1 MINRNDWKMSEQT
14 ENNLYT
20 YRMYDW
26 QVKSDLYDKERAK
39 AQMLTARRLIMEF
52 GDSRVIF
59 TDINRDEF
67 PYAHMKA
74 MVLTCAL
81 ADEIYY
87 RMREEYTNE

>member
-1 MINRNDWKMSEQT
+1 MINRNDWTMSERT
-14 ENNLYT
+14 ENILYT
-20 YRMYDW
+20 YRLIDW

-39 AQMLTARRLIMEF
+39 AQMLTARRLIDEF

-59 TDINRDEF
+59 TDINRDTY

-81 ADEIYY
+81 FDEIFD
-87 RMREEYTNE
+87 RMREEYTDE